1 MSETRGV
8 TEADL
13 VGCLKAWYGPRSGNF
28 MAQTRVFIPQF
39 RIGTG
44 YGKNNEQRLDA
55 WSMELTDKMVRRAFE
70 VKVSRADLLTELKNP
85 RKRARALLVSN
96 EFYFVTPPG
105 LMTADELPLECGL
118 LEVKDGAIRCV
129 EPAPWR
135 DTPAPTWKFVAAI
148 VRRTEPAPGAPDEEA
163 ARAD

>member
-1 MSETRGV
+1 MN
-8 TEADL
+8 EADL
-13 VGCLKAWYGPRSGNF
+13 VECLRKWYGPSRGF
-28 MAQTRVFIPQF
+28 LAQTRVFIPQF

-70 VKVSRADLLTELKNP
+70 VKVSRGDLLSELKNP

-105 LMTADELPLECGL
+105 LMKVEELPLDCGL
-118 LEVKDGAIRCV
+118 IEIKDGGLLRT

-135 DTPAPTWKFVAAI
+135 DTPPPTWRFVAALI
-148 VRRTEPAPGAPDEEA
+148 RRSEPEPGSPQGGQ
-163 ARAD
+163 